1 MENKK
6 NGLQTFS
13 SGKRLPTGG
22 QGWRWGHL
30 GISPVPPLCL
40 SGQGVSPCSSGL
52 VPVSRLV
59 LPHVRSPRCGLIEGG
74 MGPKAE
80 PGAQRGEAAPQ
91 GL

>member
-1 MENKK
+1 MDRA
-6 NGLQTFS
+6 GDGDTWALALFHHCAFP
-13 SGKRLPTGG
+13 GR
-22 QGWRWGHL
+22 
-30 GISPVPPLCL
+30 
-40 SGQGVSPCSSGL
+40 GVSPCSSGL